1 MRHGNLISALRS
13 RREVTSETSSID
25 TQKVRYAVARELSAI
40 SSSDSA
46 MFSWRMM
53 RKANSK
59 LSGMSSNQKYQI
71 GWPINKR
78 ANKTSILVFVIS
90 SPHHLNIGLA
100 ELR

>member
-1 MRHGNLISALRS
+1 MNALRS
-13 RREVTSETSSID
+13 RREITSEISMFD
-25 TQKVRYAVARELSAI
+25 TQKVRYTVARELSAI

-46 MFSWRMM
+46 MFSWRKM
-53 RKANSK
+53 RKTNSK

-90 SPHHLNIGLA
+90 NPHHLNIGLA